1 MINPA
6 HLDLFRAVMR
16 HGGMTRAAAILGIG
30 QPHVSR
36 AMAQLEAELGLS
48 LFVRGHGSARP
59 TPEGEAFAREVE
71 RTYAGLDHLAATARQ
86 IRELGTG
93 PLRIA
98 CQPSLASRLL
108 PRAIR
113 RLVAEHPGVRVSVHV
128 PSPETIWAWTASGQ
142 CDLGLT
148 RPRSGFAGVIGES
161 FLTVDAV
168 CAVPRT
174 HPLARQRSIG
184 VADLAGETLIAGG
197 PGLFQ
202 EAVAARFA
210 AAGLTPRFTLM
221 AQYTAARCGLVAE
234 GLGLAVVD
242 PLPAR
247 ELTGLPI
254 VLRPFRPA
262 LPIDTMLIRPASRP
276 PGHLAERLIAFL
288 RLERDRLPSR
298 SPPERLAP
306 AHSVP
311 AHSPPADADATT
323 SVSA

>member
-1 MINPA
+1 MINPG

-16 HGGMTRAAAILGIG
+16 HGGMTRAAAALGIG

-36 AMAQLEAELGLS
+36 AMAQLEAETGLS
-48 LFVRGHGSARP
+48 LFVRGHGTARP

-71 RTYAGLDHLAATARQ
+71 RSQAGLEQLTHAARQ

-93 PLRIA
+93 PLRVA

-113 RLVAEHPGVRVSVHV
+113 RLMAEHPGARVAVHV
-128 PSPETIWAWTASGQ
+128 PSPDTIWAWTASGR
-142 CDLGLT
+142 CDLGLA
-148 RPRSGFAGVIGES
+148 RPRAGHAGVTAER

-168 CAVPRT
+168 CALPRR
-174 HPLARQRSIG
+174 HPLARRRSIA

-202 EAVAARFA
+202 EAVEARFA
-210 AAGLTPRFTLM
+210 EAGCVPRFSLM

-234 GLGLAVVD
+234 GLGLAIVD
-242 PLPAR
+242 PVPAG

-262 LPIDTMLIRPASRP
+262 LSIETTLIRPAGHP
-276 PGHLAERLIAFL
+276 PGRLAERLIDFL
-288 RLERDRLPSR
+288 RRERDALVSEPSRLPD
-298 SPPERLAP
+298 EGL
-306 AHSVP
+306 
-311 AHSPPADADATT
+311 
-323 SVSA
+323 